1 MAGGTQAGEAIVSDN
16 PRKSAAEAAVKA
28 CYSTWAQ
35 SYHTDYYTAK
45 AAYPPIHQDLVRRL
59 LVESGARSVLDAG
72 CGPASML
79 RHLAD
84 LGADLYGFDLT
95 PEMVEEARRVM
106 APLGVAP
113 ERIWEG
119 SVTDAG
125 GFRAPGRAPGSF
137 DAAICIGVLPHV
149 PAELDDAVVRNL
161 RDSVRPGGLVALEAR
176 NQLFALFTLNR
187 YSYRFFE
194 DELIRRAELERA
206 GAPDL
211 AAVVSGLQERFRMD
225 LPPVRGGK
233 SGEPGYDEVLS
244 RTHNPLLLKQQ
255 LERAGLTQ
263 VQLLFYHYHG
273 LPPMFETML
282 PEFFRAQSLA
292 MEDPTDWRGHF
303 MASAFVVAGRRA

>member
-1 MAGGTQAGEAIVSDN
+1 MSEDA
-16 PRKSAAEAAVKA
+16 RRRAAEAAVRA

-35 SYHTDYYTAK
+35 SYHTDYYTGK
-45 AAYPPIHQDLVRRL
+45 AAYPPVHRDLVRRL
-59 LVESGARSVLDAG
+59 LAESGARSVLDAG

-84 LGADLYGFDLT
+84 LQADLYGFDLT

-106 APLGVAP
+106 GPLGVAP
-113 ERIWEG
+113 DRIWEG
-119 SVTDAG
+119 SVADPAA
-125 GFRAPGRAPGSF
+125 FRPPQREPGSF

-149 PAELDDAVVRNL
+149 PAELDEAVIRNL

-187 YSYRFFE
+187 YSYGFFE
-194 DELIRRAELERA
+194 DKLIRRAELEQTGPA
-206 GAPDL
+206 EL
-211 AAVVSGLQERFRMD
+211 AAAFAGLQDRFRMD

-244 RTHNPLLLKQQ
+244 RTHNPLLLNQQ
-255 LERAGLTQ
+255 LEAAGLDR
-263 VQLLFYHYHG
+263 VELLFYHYHC
-273 LPPMFETML
+273 LPPMFEAML

-292 MEDPTDWRGHF
+292 MEDPRDWRGHF
-303 MASAFVVAGRRA
+303 MASAFIAVGRRA